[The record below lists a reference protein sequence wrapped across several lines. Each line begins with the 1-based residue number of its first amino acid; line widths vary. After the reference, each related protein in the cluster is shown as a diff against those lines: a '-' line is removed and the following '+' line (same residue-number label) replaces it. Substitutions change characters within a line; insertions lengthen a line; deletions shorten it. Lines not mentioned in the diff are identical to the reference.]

1 MPSKKTIKEVGS
13 VMLGFILG
21 LWLHY
26 LYSSGGWDLLA
37 AEWWKGT
44 LVLGILLV
52 ILLTW
57 DRLPLKR

>member
-1 MPSKKTIKEVGS
+1 M
-13 VMLGFILG
+13 
-21 LWLHY
+21 WLY
-26 LYSSGGWDLLA
+26 DLYSTGSWDLLA
-37 AEWWKGT
+37 ADWWKGT

>member
-26 LYSSGGWDLLA
+26 LYSNGGWDLLA